1 MASQPNPTGTLTQ
14 TAEAPGEFLWN
25 DSGNADQLALMY
37 GRDLLYCVERK
48 AYYTWDGARWMY
60 DDFRTVEGMAERTLL
75 YMRAHAAKIELAQR
89 RDRQLRRVVIG
100 IQRLLMAVRVDA
112 LTEITLLIQKSNAVH
127 RNTQVAG
134 SFHLIAGDFAE
145 TTRVNWQGAAQHEFH
160 AEVRDRCDRR
170 VGIRRLKP
178 MRTAYCGIRNTGRPS
193 PTAGGKPHP
202 RHTRPVFRA
211 TPSQGSP
218 TRCA

>member
-1 MASQPNPTGTLTQ
+1 MASQPNPTRTLTQ

-89 RDRQLRRVVIG
+89 IL
-100 IQRLLMAVRVDA
+100 VRA
-112 LTEITLLIQKSNAVH
+112 LTLAAAGTPQRVPALPASPFSSKAGALIDA
-127 RNTQVAG
+127 
-134 SFHLIAGDFAE
+134 
-145 TTRVNWQGAAQHEFH
+145 
-160 AEVRDRCDRR
+160 
-170 VGIRRLKP
+170 
-178 MRTAYCGIRNTGRPS
+178 
-193 PTAGGKPHP
+193 
-202 RHTRPVFRA
+202 
-211 TPSQGSP
+211 
-218 TRCA
+218 